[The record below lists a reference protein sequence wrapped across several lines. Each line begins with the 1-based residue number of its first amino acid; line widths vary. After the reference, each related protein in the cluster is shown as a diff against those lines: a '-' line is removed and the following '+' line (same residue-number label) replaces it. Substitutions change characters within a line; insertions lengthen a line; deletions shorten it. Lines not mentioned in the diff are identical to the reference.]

1 MRRWVGLWIVGVGV
15 VHTGYGLVFQSWV
28 FRELFDD
35 GLFNTVN
42 GQPEREFAFWFMFFG
57 FLAIVLGFVI
67 DWIERQCLRLP
78 RYLGWSLL
86 GLTGVLVFIMPISG
100 GWLLAPPAIGA
111 IVNSRRPVSGPG
123 SNV

>member
-1 MRRWVGLWIVGVGV
+1 V
-15 VHTGYGLVFQSWV
+15 VHTVFGLVFQNRV
-28 FRELFDD
+28 LKELFED

-57 FLAIVLGFVI
+57 FLAIVLGSVI
-67 DWIERQCLRLP
+67 DWIERQDLRLP

-111 IVNSRRPVSGPG
+111 IVNSQRTVSGPG